1 MREDYIIFPL
11 YLYYSICLI
20 CKGENMNK
28 YKRKSDF
35 KDKIIERKTYEIE
48 SLKELISNLQIACE
62 EKDEIINAVDVFHKE
77 LKEII
82 DDLKESKKE
91 YDALSKDLF
100 EMRKVLNQTVF
111 NNKWRIIKW
120 LMK

>member
-1 MREDYIIFPL
+1 MKFQ
-11 YLYYSICLI
+11 
-20 CKGENMNK
+20 KKNK
-28 YKRKSDF
+28 AF
-35 KDKIIERKTYEIE
+35 KTPRQFK
-48 SLKELISNLQIACE
+48 
-62 EKDEIINAVDVFHKE
+62 
-77 LKEII
+77 
-82 DDLKESKKE
+82 KESKKE